1 MLVGYNKVY
10 LILIFVICCS
20 KNLYFSQ
27 LGPVIFQSTKKTKKW
42 FCLEVEFPQNT
53 KPLKYVDFYFYL
65 IQTNNPVQ
73 SAEVIW
79 FPIMNKTN
87 KLFDHFNIWIGIFY
101 CIYFIIGHFCLNNKS
116 IIMKNVFY
124 FYIFYKWWILL
135 QPCQILTVIFTPT
148 SNKLHII
155 YKL

>member
-1 MLVGYNKVY
+1 MLFAAQRIYISPCWAQWYFNQQKN
-10 LILIFVICCS
+10 IL
-20 KNLYFSQ
+20 
-27 LGPVIFQSTKKTKKW
+27 TKKTKKW

-53 KPLKYVDFYFYL
+53 KQLRNVDFYFYL

-101 CIYFIIGHFCLNNKS
+101 CIYLIIGHFCLNNKS
-116 IIMKNVFY
+116 IIMKCFVFLQSPY
-124 FYIFYKWWILL
+124 SIQITKQVLFGIILN
-135 QPCQILTVIFTPT
+135 C
-148 SNKLHII
+148 
-155 YKL
+155 